1 MRVVQLF
8 DHRTAGEMLN
18 GIPPR
23 FAKGAFS
30 ASVSMRISTKP
41 QESESLGSTPGVQ
54 KKLEKG
60 NSDIWLDSPAKEIET
75 FFDPRDQQSQRNT
88 NLPPLDAFSHPAGE
102 RSLAGLGGIREGL
115 GDLLLQLLVRTNLS
129 WSRSAEETAPSRK
142 TSCPSMAQRRRR
154 SAWVTLIIKQ
164 LSCHSL
170 CSPLSPYLTL

>member
-23 FAKGAFS
+23 FAKGAFF
-30 ASVSMRISTKP
+30 ASVPMRVGANRP
-41 QESESLGSTPGVQ
+41 LESESLGSTPGVQ

-115 GDLLLQLLVRTNLS
+115 GDLLLQLLVKS
-129 WSRSAEETAPSRK
+129 QFIMVQVSRRDRP
-142 TSCPSMAQRRRR
+142 
-154 SAWVTLIIKQ
+154 IKKD
-164 LSCHSL
+164 LL
-170 CSPLSPYLTL
+170 PINGTTKAMLRLGDIDN